1 MILLFAGLLM
11 AVPLVGFAFSR
22 MWYLSLGLIAFIGMG
37 STVQMALGNSLIQYY
52 TDAAYRGRVMSF
64 FMLGFGLSSLGAFFA
79 GIMAEYIGAP
89 WAVGSLAMVL
99 IVITLWLMAT
109 STRLRKLD

>member
-1 MILLFAGLLM
+1 MSVA
-11 AVPLVGFAFSR
+11 LVGFSFSS
-22 MWYLSLGLIAFIGMG
+22 MWYLSLGLIVFVGMG

-79 GIMAEYIGAP
+79 GILAEGIGAP
-89 WAVGSLAMVL
+89 WSVGSLAMVL
-99 IVITLWLMAT
+99 IVITIVLMAA
-109 STRLRKLD
+109 SPRIRKLD